1 MFFDNSR
8 RWTDQ
13 TPFHP
18 KLTKPSN
25 ILEWEKERLERPVT
39 KKFHPD
45 KGYKYDILTPENKR
59 FPHVADRFGYPE
71 IMGTPLERLLRL
83 EGDIYH
89 PVYLDQPFVKVPSP
103 EPDPTLDFEEG
114 EVVYEN
120 T

>member
-1 MFFDNSR
+1 
-8 RWTDQ
+8 
-13 TPFHP
+13 
-18 KLTKPSN
+18 
-25 ILEWEKERLERPVT
+25 
-39 KKFHPD
+39 
-45 KGYKYDILTPENKR
+45 
-59 FPHVADRFGYPE
+59 
-71 IMGTPLERLLRL
+71 LRL